1 MKKAKEV
8 LLKGL
13 QNISKT
19 TLLLTLLMSMGV
31 WAELMT
37 FLEVEEEGYLIISE
51 DSNEILMVDH
61 SNQKWL
67 RGQIYSGNPVEMR
80 YGSGACIKDFNGWKN
95 LKQPSDLSLEL
106 ETKLT
111 THYAKIVSGELKD
124 AIKDYKKNNDDFQ
137 INFYDENYWSCFEF
151 TESLNE
157 NSLYVLADSQP
168 STFCKLLEDEPY
180 WNDIFLRKGVSCDVN
195 LNLTRESFELVQK
208 ELKKILKEPEVD
220 SCICNG
226 EFENYCRLNES
237 AHFIGSCSGPNQ
249 RIYGKTFYNS
259 GTIFE
264 GSYRE
269 DNSQH
274 IGLLEWDNGNKI
286 QGEFNINSGDY
297 SLPEEVDPSEH
308 IVIGQYLL
316 DTITSRGFFTLN
328 KEGYLVLTG
337 YGTKFNTD
345 PSLGW
350 TYQGGF
356 FKNDDLSAEALMTY
370 VDKEL
375 NKAYWFDLSK
385 GPNTRVYI
393 ESNDNKYTNNTD
405 MEKIA
410 DGWGEEGEAEVERI
424 AGVLKSS
431 HDALERNFDI
441 LEERK
446 DKLNNDASKE
456 TKVIKPLS
464 SDTTASIQ
472 ELLAALG
479 YETGKI
485 DGILGRLTISA
496 IKAFQTELGLEI
508 TGRPTEDLLIS
519 LQTEVRRSKASFKSA
534 QNNPIKLPVIGTGT
548 GFYIQ
553 KNILVTNNHVID
565 RCKYI
570 TNKDGLNLT
579 IETTDTVNDI
589 AVLTGPDNLT
599 NLSLSSNPILGQTVY
614 AGGYPYNNILKTFNF
629 TSGNVS
635 SLFGYGSNVSEFQ
648 FTAPVQPGSSGGAI
662 LNEKGGV
669 VGIAVSVASIKL
681 MEDTKSIPQNINF
694 GIKVEVLK
702 DILTENKI
710 NYKEGNSFW
719 FKSDQEDIAELSK
732 DSSIVIN
739 CHASK

>member
-1 MKKAKEV
+1 MKY
-8 LLKGL
+8 LT
-13 QNISKT
+13 IT
-19 TLLLTLLMSMGV
+19 LLTLLMSMGA
-31 WAELMT
+31 WSEPMT
-37 FLEVEEEGYLIISE
+37 FLEVEEEGYLIVSE

-67 RGQIYSGNPVEMR
+67 RGQIYSSNPVEMR

-95 LKQPSDLSLEL
+95 LKQPSDLSLKL

-124 AIKDYKKNNDDFQ
+124 VIKDYKKNNEDFQ
-137 INFYDENYWSCFEF
+137 ITFSDGDYWSCFEF
-151 TESLNE
+151 TESLND
-157 NSLYVLADSQP
+157 NSLYILADSQP
-168 STFCKLLEDEPY
+168 STFCKLLEDESH
-180 WNDIFLRKGVSCDVN
+180 WSDTFLKKGISCDVN
-195 LNLTRESFELVQK
+195 LNLTRDSFELVQK
-208 ELKKILKEPEVD
+208 ELNEKILKEPEID

-237 AHFIGSCSGPNQ
+237 EHFIGMCSGPYN
-249 RIYGKTFYNS
+249 RIYGKTFYDS
-259 GTIFE
+259 GTIFQ

-274 IGLLEWDNGNKI
+274 IGLLEWDDGNKI
-286 QGEFNINSGDY
+286 QGEFNISSEDY
-297 SLPEEVDPSEH
+297 LIPDEVDPNEH

-316 DTITSRGFFTLN
+316 DTITSRGIFILN
-328 KEGYLVLTG
+328 DKGFLVLTG

-345 PSLGW
+345 ASLGW
-350 TYQGGF
+350 TYQGGLF
-356 FKNDDLSAEALMTY
+356 LNDDLSAETLMTY
-370 VDKEL
+370 VDGEQK
-375 NKAYWFDLSK
+375 KALWFDVSK
-385 GPNTRVYI
+385 GSDSKVYI
-393 ESNDNKYTNNTD
+393 ESNDIKYTNNSD

-410 DGWGEEGEAEVERI
+410 DGWDAEGEAEVNRI
-424 AGVLKSS
+424 ARVLKLSS
-431 HDALERNFDI
+431 DALERNFKI

-446 DKLNNDASKE
+446 EKLTSDASKE
-456 TKVIKPLS
+456 TKIIKPLS
-464 SDTTASIQ
+464 SETTASIQ

-496 IKAFQTELGLEI
+496 IKAFQKESGLKI
-508 TGRPTEDLLIS
+508 TGRPTEDLLIT
-519 LQTEVRRSKASFKSA
+519 LQTEVRRSKATPKD
-534 QNNPIKLPVIGTGT
+534 PVKLPVIGTGT

-565 RCKYI
+565 ECDYV
-570 TNKDGLNLT
+570 TNKDGANLSV
-579 IETTDTVNDI
+579 ETTDLVNDI
-589 AVLTGPDNLT
+589 AVLTGPDNLI
-599 NLSLSSNPILGQTVY
+599 NLSLSSNPGLGQAVY
-614 AGGYPYNNILKTFNF
+614 AGGFPYNNILNNFNF

-635 SLFGYGSNVSEFQ
+635 SLFGPGSNVSEFQ